1 MFAFWS
7 NYLRFVFPIKS
18 FTSLGFVSVCI
29 TNVPIILSF
38 VFSIM
43 KSFTVIR
50 FVLPIIPSTCV
61 NRSLKRVSLY
71 WVLLMCYLFN
81 YLSNMCSIQSRFI
94 VLSFVTVTLFC
105 YLTMYFSF
113 LAQFCLTVLA
123 AIRSLLNF
131 YIFCIIL
138 GH

>member
-1 MFAFWS
+1 MKPELKRLWCLCDCFHFFSQCLLHVLIEIIQNILLYTFVQTSIKLMFAFWS

-50 FVLPIIPSTCV
+50 FVLPNIPSTCV
-61 NRSLKRVSLY
+61 YRSLKRVSLY
-71 WVLLMCYLFN
+71 WVLLMCYLSN
-81 YLSNMCSIQSRFI
+81 HLSNMCSI
-94 VLSFVTVTLFC
+94 
-105 YLTMYFSF
+105 
-113 LAQFCLTVLA
+113 
-123 AIRSLLNF
+123 
-131 YIFCIIL
+131 
-138 GH
+138 